1 MGSAGTAKEP
11 PVKPAA
17 FHWLFQLLPRTGLS
31 VLMQVVANARPL
43 LSAVRRAAVLAV
55 LLDLASFHAAF
66 KPGTA
71 AGLPPCPAG
80 WPVSAMR
87 SARMAA
93 SVFCFSPTATPWA
106 AAPSAV

>member
-17 FHWLFQLLPRTGLS
+17 FHWLFQLLPRTGRS
-31 VLMQVVANARPL
+31 VLMQVIASARPL
-43 LSAVRRAAVLAV
+43 LSAERRAAVLAV
-55 LLDLASFHAAF
+55 LFDLASFQSAF

-71 AGLPPCPAG
+71 GGSPPCPAG
-80 WPVSAMR
+80 LPVSAMR

-93 SVFCFSPTATPWA
+93 SVFCLRPIATPW
-106 AAPSAV
+106 